1 MTWQSSTAPTRRLK
15 LSDNE
20 WTPSPGQLG
29 AVDFLAT
36 HRNAAVW
43 ADPGAGKTSIT
54 LTAFA
59 DLQQAGM
66 VNKML
71 VLAPLR
77 VCQLVWRQEVA
88 KWNHTRHL
96 KVVVLH
102 GDKKDAKLLED
113 GDIFLV
119 NYEGLEWLASKFKGR
134 RLPFDVIVADELTK
148 LKNWKSKRFKA
159 IKPFLNSIPYKWG
172 LTGTPAPNGYLD
184 LFGQFLFLDGG
195 ATLGHYYTHYRDQYF
210 QPGWDGFTWDIRNG
224 AEEEIEKRIAPI
236 VYRLPYTDL
245 PEFIDDPRYLQLDAA
260 ATKKYKTM
268 QAAALVELEG
278 TTVTA
283 ANAAAVHAKLRQMA
297 NGAVYSSEPQR
308 PGKPRE
314 WLHVHDAKLDALE
327 ELVEELNGKPL
338 LVAYSFHHD
347 LERIRA
353 RLGKDIPH
361 LGAGVTEKTATE
373 LQDKW
378 NRNELPILLCH
389 PDSVGHGLNLQ
400 QGNAAH
406 ICWFSADFNLELYDQ
421 FRRRIWRQGNKSEC
435 IFNHRLIVKGTI
447 DELVYAALED
457 KDVTQARLLQSVFKM
472 LDIPIPAV
480 GAKTVNEEGA
490 LNMPITRT
498 RLPTKDEVESGPTP
512 GKGFGPRPAPE
523 AEEAPVARGWKRAA
537 VEEEE
542 APPQRQR
549 IASKLAPAVEEDEG
563 EEEAPAPVR
572 VFSKSLQAQ
581 MAGEAVADDEEED
594 APAPAPVKATRT
606 RTPKPEVQKAE
617 AAELPW
623 KEEAPVVNTVGLV
636 RGNADG
642 ARVHISFDGSPRDVR
657 AAMLQLLGL

>member
-1 MTWQSSTAPTRRLK
+1 MPSLADKYELTPTGLIAH
-15 LSDNE
+15 SG
-20 WTPSPGQLG
+20 WTPELWEAAGREIARYQMLG
-29 AVDFLAT
+29 TD
-36 HRNAAVW
+36 
-43 ADPGAGKTSIT
+43 
-54 LTAFA
+54 
-59 DLQQAGM
+59 M
-66 VNKML
+66 V
-71 VLAPLR
+71 A
-77 VCQLVWRQEVA
+77 
-88 KWNHTRHL
+88 
-96 KVVVLH
+96 
-102 GDKKDAKLLED
+102 
-113 GDIFLV
+113 
-119 NYEGLEWLASKFKGR
+119 
-134 RLPFDVIVADELTK
+134 
-148 LKNWKSKRFKA
+148 
-159 IKPFLNSIPYKWG
+159 
-172 LTGTPAPNGYLD
+172 
-184 LFGQFLFLDGG
+184 
-195 ATLGHYYTHYRDQYF
+195 
-210 QPGWDGFTWDIRNG
+210 
-224 AEEEIEKRIAPI
+224 
-236 VYRLPYTDL
+236 
-245 PEFIDDPRYLQLDAA
+245 LDAA
-260 ATKKYKTM
+260 AAKKYKTM

-512 GKGFGPRPAPE
+512 GKNFGPRPTPE

-549 IASKLAPAVEEDEG
+549 IASKLAPAVEDDEG

-581 MAGEAVADDEEED
+581 MAGEAVADEEEEE
-594 APAPAPVKATRT
+594 APAPAPVKETRT
-606 RTPKPEVQKAE
+606 RSPKADVVRDKAE

-623 KEEAPVVNTVGLV
+623 KEDAPVNTVGLV

-642 ARVHISFDGSPRDVR
+642 VRVHISFDGSPRDVR